1 MCLLIL
7 LRGFHRDYPLL
18 CASNRDERTDRPA
31 APPGLY
37 VGLRHRLLAPRD
49 RQAGGSWIAVD
60 ERGRFAGLTNLAGAP
75 PVAGA
80 PSRGLLPLLALDQPD
95 LDAAAAAVR
104 VRLAQQPHA
113 GFQLVLADAERI
125 LVMRHAGGVVRLQDW
140 QDPVLVLGNE
150 HGPGEL
156 QPRHLH
162 LALAPH
168 ADAAQRLAACLPML
182 RDPGGDGHHAICKRG
197 DSYGTVSSSLLGV
210 PKDSMA
216 GLVWRYAP
224 GPPDTTAF
232 RNYGN
237 LGRRLL
243 PEAPG

>member
-7 LRGFHRDYPLL
+7 LRGLHRDYPLL

-37 VGLRHRLLAPRD
+37 VGVRHRLLAPRD
-49 RQAGGSWIAVD
+49 RQAGGTWLCVD
-60 ERGRFAGLTNLAGAP
+60 ERGRVAGLTNLAGVPAVP
-75 PVAGA
+75 GA
-80 PSRGLLPLLALDQPD
+80 PSRGLLPLLALDEPD
-95 LDAAAAAVR
+95 LDAAVVAVR
-104 VRLAQQPHA
+104 SRVQIQPHA
-113 GFQLVLADAERI
+113 GFQLVLAEAQRM
-125 LVMRHAGGVVRLQDW
+125 LVLRHAGGVVAVQEW

-150 HGPGEL
+150 HAPGEL
-156 QPRHLH
+156 QPRYLP
-162 LALAPH
+162 LALAPN
-168 ADAAQRLAACLPML
+168 ADAGQRLDACLPML

-197 DSYGTVSSSLLGV
+197 QGYGTVASSLLAV
-210 PKDSMA
+210 PQASMA

-224 GPPDTTAF
+224 GPPDITAF

-243 PEAPG
+243 P